1 VTEPQ
6 HSPPGKR
13 LPTLSV
19 FLNQPFYCD
28 GESYFSPNPQPADL
42 FLAIADQFTEIRI
55 CVPMAAVG
63 TAVEGVKI
71 ALPDN
76 VTMIPLPVY
85 TAEGQLVRMLPRF
98 YPAVRKVAR
107 AEAKIADIVGY
118 VSPSVA
124 GVAFARAA
132 KSKPQ
137 FELVRG
143 NKKLTLAGIHRG
155 FPIGQ
160 AYGLAIRML
169 DGVTGRLRRGRRPVT
184 LVYGQQL
191 VELFSDD
198 ESAAVIPITDGVPGW
213 IGGGV
218 TGAARPTRNSVDG
231 RFNILYVGRVSG
243 EKGLDALITAT
254 EELPATLD
262 RDVHLTIVGD
272 GPEMPNL
279 REQAASAGILN
290 RVEFT
295 GRIDSGAPLL
305 SKYLVADVF
314 VLPSHTEGAPRVL
327 LEAMALRIPAVATAV
342 GGIPWLVDDGKA
354 ALLVQPG
361 DPAGLAAA
369 IQRIVTEEGLSD
381 SLIARGLEVAKEHS
395 LAAEGE
401 RVIQG
406 LRFAFPQLFA
416 D

>member
-1 VTEPQ
+1 MIESQ

-13 LPTLSV
+13 MPTLSV

-42 FLAIADQFTEIRI
+42 FLAIADQFTQLRI
-55 CVPMAAVG
+55 CVPMSALG
-63 TAVEGVKI
+63 TAIEGVRI
-71 ALPDN
+71 SLPDN
-76 VTMIPLPVY
+76 VTMIALPVY
-85 TAEGQLVRMLPRF
+85 TDESQLVKMLPRF

-143 NKKLTLAGIHRG
+143 NKKLTLAGIHRT

-169 DGVTGRLRRGRRPVT
+169 NGVTGRLRRRRRPVT

-191 VELFSDD
+191 VDLFPED

-213 IGGGV
+213 VEAGV
-218 TGAARPTRNSVDG
+218 SGAARPSQDSEDG
-231 RFNILYVGRVSG
+231 VFNILYVGRVSG
-243 EKGLDALITAT
+243 EKGIDALITAT
-254 EELPATLD
+254 GELAKILD
-262 RDVHLTIVGD
+262 RDVRLTIVGD

-279 REQAASAGILN
+279 REQAASLGILN
-290 RVEFT
+290 RVTFT
-295 GRIDSGAPLL
+295 GRINSGAPLL
-305 SKYLVADVF
+305 SKYLDADVF

-327 LEAMALRIPAVATAV
+327 LEAMALDVPAVATAI
-342 GGIPWLVDDGKA
+342 GGIPWLVNDGKA
-354 ALLVQPG
+354 ALLVRPD
-361 DPAGLAAA
+361 DPTGLAVA
-369 IQRIVTEEGLSD
+369 IKRVATEEGLAD
-381 SLIARGLEVAKEHS
+381 SLIARGLEVAEEHS

-401 RVIQG
+401 RVMQG
-406 LRFAFPQLFA
+406 LHSAFPQLFGE
-416 D
+416 